1 MLSLSSWQK
10 SWAERPLLAL
20 NCTILAKAPM
30 DKVKLSLILFDI
42 SVLRFFASVG
52 CKDLSTV
59 LPSSHKGTLICKCF
73 VKICVP
79 LGGERG
85 L

>member
-20 NCTILAKAPM
+20 NGGTILVKAPV
-30 DKVKLSLILFDI
+30 DKVKLPLVLFDA

-52 CKDLSTV
+52 CKDLSAG
-59 LPSSHKGTLICKCF
+59 LPSSHKGTLIFKCLSKSVF
-73 VKICVP
+73 
-79 LGGERG
+79 L
-85 L
+85 